1 MDWGSVFCPSPNFC
15 NSVTSKPEDAWLGV
29 ITRPIVMYV
38 TRCVS
43 LAVVFDLLS
52 FYFSSLAD

>member
-1 MDWGSVFCPSPNFC
+1 MFCPSPNFY

-29 ITRPIVMYV
+29 ITRTIVIYV
-38 TRCVS
+38 KRCVS
-43 LAVVFDLLS
+43 LVVVFDLLS